1 MFPSLVAQAPYSP
14 SATRVT
20 EWSQLDR
27 IALYGAEMTNSP
39 GWGSLPTSSKVL
51 CAGYGA
57 IAIAALI
64 ATWSQNAAYFD
75 NPGGFLLDFLNDSRV
90 TPASRSLT
98 VDIVLFFLA
107 AAILMVVEARKHGVK
122 FVWAYIVGGFAIAIS
137 VAFPLFLIAREL
149 RVGRTETTRLGAVDT
164 VLLAAFAVL
173 AAGLT
178 IWVDMG

>member
-1 MFPSLVAQAPYSP
+1 MGPHLP
-14 SATRVT
+14 
-20 EWSQLDR
+20 
-27 IALYGAEMTNSP
+27 LYGAEMTTSQDRTA
-39 GWGSLPTSSKVL
+39 LPTSSKVL
-51 CAGYGA
+51 CAVYGV

-75 NPGGFLLDFLNDSRV
+75 NPAGFVLDFLNDSKV

-107 AAILMVVEARKHGVK
+107 AGIFMVVEARKHGVR
-122 FVWAYIVGGFAIAIS
+122 FVWAYIAGGLTIAIS
-137 VAFPLFLIAREL
+137 VTFPLFLIAREL

-164 VLLAAFAVL
+164 ALLTVFAVV

-178 IWVDMG
+178 IWVDAG